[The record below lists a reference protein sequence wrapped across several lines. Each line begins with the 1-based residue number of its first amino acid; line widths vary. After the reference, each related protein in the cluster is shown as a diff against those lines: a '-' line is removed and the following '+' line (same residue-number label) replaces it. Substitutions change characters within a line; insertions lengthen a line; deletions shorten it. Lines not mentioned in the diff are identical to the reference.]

1 MESFTLNIRGT
12 LRSFSH
18 PLVMG
23 ILNVTPDSFYA
34 ASRTIADS
42 RKAVDDV
49 HKPAVAA
56 AAARLVAEGADIIDV
71 GGYSTRPGAE
81 DVSETE
87 EWRRVSMGISAVKAL
102 GRDVLISVDT
112 FRAEVARRSID
123 AGADIINDI
132 SAGQL
137 DSNMMA
143 VVACARVPYIMMHMR
158 GTPRDMTRRTD
169 YPASEGGVVAT
180 VARELQ
186 QSVAQAEQA
195 GIADIIID
203 PGFGFAKTPEQN
215 YVLLRSLDALRSFFP
230 GRPVLVGMS
239 RKSMIYRPLGLT
251 PADCLPGTDALNA
264 LALERGAQILR
275 VHDVAAAWQV
285 ARVVDMTFNS
295 AGCV

>member
-1 MESFTLNIRGT
+1 
-12 LRSFSH
+12 
-18 PLVMG
+18 
-23 ILNVTPDSFYA
+23 
-34 ASRTIADS
+34 
-42 RKAVDDV
+42 
-49 HKPAVAA
+49 
-56 AAARLVAEGADIIDV
+56 
-71 GGYSTRPGAE
+71 
-81 DVSETE
+81 
-87 EWRRVSMGISAVKAL
+87 
-102 GRDVLISVDT
+102 
-112 FRAEVARRSID
+112 
-123 AGADIINDI
+123 
-132 SAGQL
+132 
-137 DSNMMA
+137 MMA

-215 YVLLRSLDALRSFFP
+215 YELLRSLDALRSFFP

-264 LALERGAQILR
+264 LAL
-275 VHDVAAAWQV
+275 
-285 ARVVDMTFNS
+285 
-295 AGCV
+295 